1 MSVAG
6 TVNSGLRA
14 VPVSCLYCV
23 GMLPALWLFWRGA
36 TGGLGP
42 EPIGALEHELG
53 LLALQFV
60 IAALAVSPLR
70 RITGV
75 NLMCFRRAFG
85 VLAFLYMALHLA
97 VWAVLDLRD
106 PALIWEDLTKRP
118 YILVGMAAFL
128 LAVPLTATSNDW
140 ALRRIG
146 GAAWRRLHRLTYP
159 MVLLAGIHFVM
170 VRKGLQIE
178 PLIYLGLIS
187 GLLLWRMRPRRPR
200 VAA

>member
-6 TVNSGLRA
+6 TVNLRLRA
-14 VPVSCLYCV
+14 VPVVCLYCL
-23 GMLPALWLFWRGA
+23 GMLPALWFFWRGA

-53 LLALQFV
+53 LLALQLV
-60 IAALAVSPLR
+60 IATLAVSPLR
-70 RITGV
+70 RLTGV
-75 NLMCFRRAFG
+75 NLICFRRAFG
-85 VLAFLYMALHLA
+85 VLAFVYMALHLA

-118 YILVGMAAFL
+118 YILVGMAAIL
-128 LAVPLTATSNDW
+128 LAAPLTATSNDW
-140 ALRRIG
+140 ALRRLG

-159 MVLLAGIHFVM
+159 MVVLAGLHFVM

-178 PLIYLGLIS
+178 PLIYLGLIA
-187 GLLLWRMRPRRPR
+187 GLLAWRMRRGLSR
-200 VAA
+200 AAA